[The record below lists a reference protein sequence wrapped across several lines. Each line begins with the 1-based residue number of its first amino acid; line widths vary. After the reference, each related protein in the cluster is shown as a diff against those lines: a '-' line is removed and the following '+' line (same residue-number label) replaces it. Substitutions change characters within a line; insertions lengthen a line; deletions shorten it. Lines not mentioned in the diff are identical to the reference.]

1 MWVKRIGLVLV
12 YRSWVGVG
20 CRSNRV
26 VDHERRAVAKLHLAG
41 GDDGLAFLDA
51 GEDGHLVSTLQ
62 TGGNEDLPRDQ
73 LWAALRVLPLV
84 IHHVDRLPV
93 GIVGG
98 GGLRKGEEAL
108 LAAGCDADAC
118 IHSMPQEPVW
128 IFQCRAD
135 LDVAGCWFDLGVD
148 RRDGP
153 GEIPVRIA

>member
-93 GIVGG
+93 GIVGD

-108 LAAGCDADAC
+108 LAAGCDVDAC
-118 IHSMPQEPVW
+118 IHSRQQEPVW
-128 IFQCRAD
+128 NVCKRSEEHTSELQSHLNIVCR
-135 LDVAGCWFDLGVD
+135 LLLEKKKHS
-148 RRDGP
+148 R
-153 GEIPVRIA
+153 